1 MIYLSQIHILDIGIL
16 SDTGRLMT
24 LRRWTTLLLII
35 GMYHRIYG
43 TRKYQQVDGVLLKF
57 EPRKN
62 SAEWRN

>member
-1 MIYLSQIHILDIGIL
+1 M

-57 EPRKN
+57 EPRKKIVQN
-62 SAEWRN
+62 GGINDGTPYEIG